1 MRCELKVGRKM
12 GLQFRSILSSLSSR
26 RNSSTGQR
34 PTVSELAQGSRLE
47 TSPVVDRSS
56 SADASNAGS
65 DWAKEILDL
74 LELELGAMIRQLER
88 AANSVASGAE
98 ATANRDR
105 KSTRLN
111 S

>member
-1 MRCELKVGRKM
+1 M
-12 GLQFRSILSSLSSR
+12 GFQFRSILSSLSSR
-26 RNSSTGQR
+26 RNSGIGER
-34 PTVSELAQGSRLE
+34 PTVSDLPAE
-47 TSPVVDRSS
+47 TSSTADRSS
-56 SADASNAGS
+56 QADAASNAGS
-65 DWAKEILDL
+65 DWAKEIIDL